1 MAKKLSKTGAIL
13 NGVKTPF
20 MKEKPGSQSSAP
32 ELNRFIGIP
41 IKPGRA

>member
-1 MAKKLSKTGAIL
+1 MSKTGAIL
-13 NGVKTPF
+13 NGVRTPF
-20 MKEKPGSQSSAP
+20 MEEKPGIQSSAL